1 VIWSLW
7 AEGVEIQHRLSA
19 AFCCSEVYMGTRMF
33 AGGQTI
39 VTDQQSGH
47 LSTLMIE
54 QNIEQIQALILDN
67 RSCDGKLTAD

>member
-1 VIWSLW
+1 
-7 AEGVEIQHRLSA
+7 
-19 AFCCSEVYMGTRMF
+19 MGTHMF
-33 AGGQTI
+33 VGGQAI
-39 VTDQQSGH
+39 VTDQQSGY